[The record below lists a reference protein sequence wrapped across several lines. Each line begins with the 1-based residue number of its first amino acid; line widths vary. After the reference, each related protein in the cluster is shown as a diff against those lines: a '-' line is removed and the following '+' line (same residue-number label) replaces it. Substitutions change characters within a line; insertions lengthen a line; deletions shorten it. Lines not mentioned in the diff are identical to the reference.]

1 MLSFLSHMPIIKPNS
16 FPKHTPALHTT
27 YNWAALSE
35 GKTRGRGPGVPV
47 TWGPR
52 AGAGRLAAKA
62 NVSLGRAP
70 TWTPGG
76 CLPQSQPTAGREV
89 WKGGRLQRGPSLS
102 PYLTSAIHCPEHQRP
117 EVTRPR
123 NLSTRASG
131 VWAKGPQRG
140 ELAACWPPARVP
152 EGPAAAPALRQELCG
167 VKESV
172 FSATL
177 CYLSAA
183 AFPGVR
189 D

>member
-1 MLSFLSHMPIIKPNS
+1 MLTVRTSRRPCRQGWTVLSFLSHMPIIKPNS

-76 CLPQSQPTAGREV
+76 CLPQSLPPPITADSGT
-89 WKGGRLQRGPSLS
+89 RGLERWEAAEGAAP
-102 PYLTSAIHCPEHQRP
+102 
-117 EVTRPR
+117 VTIPH
-123 NLSTRASG
+123 LCHPLPRASAPRGHPAEKPLYSGKRG
-131 VWAKGPQRG
+131 VAER
-140 ELAACWPPARVP
+140 
-152 EGPAAAPALRQELCG
+152 PAARGAGSVLAPGAC
-167 VKESV
+167 S
-172 FSATL
+172 
-177 CYLSAA
+177 
-183 AFPGVR
+183 
-189 D
+189 